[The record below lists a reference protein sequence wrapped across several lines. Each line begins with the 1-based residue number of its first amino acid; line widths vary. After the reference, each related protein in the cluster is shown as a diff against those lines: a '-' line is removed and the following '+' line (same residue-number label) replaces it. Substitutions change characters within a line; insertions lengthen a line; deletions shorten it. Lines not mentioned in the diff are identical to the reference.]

1 MPKVTTLPF
10 LTTGTDATSFFVV
23 DNRATKRLRYTDVI
37 NKVVGDLQD
46 ADFTGPA
53 GPSGP
58 ASTVPGPPGPT
69 GPAGPNSIG
78 IPAGGETGQ
87 VLTKTTSTSY
97 IVDWID
103 SGGIGLSSR
112 NTITTSTVGSIAPN
126 SAQSIQLT
134 GYKTYVLSN
143 VTTNYPA
150 WVRIYSNSSS
160 RTADAARSIDVDP
173 LPGAGVIAE
182 VITSPG
188 LLSQRIT
195 PGVIGFNDDETVN
208 STVYISVVNKDTFAR
223 LVSVSV
229 TLLQMES

>member
-10 LTTGTDATSFFVV
+10 LTTGTEATSFFVV

-37 NKVVGDLQD
+37 DRVVGDLQN
-46 ADFTGPA
+46 ADFTGPS

-78 IPAGGETGQ
+78 IPEGGLTGQ
-87 VLTKTTSTSY
+87 VLTKTTNTNY
-97 IVDWID
+97 IVDWMD

-112 NTITTSTVGSIAPN
+112 NTITTSTVVSVTPD
-126 SAQSIQLT
+126 SVQSIQLT
-134 GYKTYVLSN
+134 GYKTYILSN

-150 WVRIYSNSSS
+150 WVRIYSNGTS

-173 LPGAGVIAE
+173 LSGAGVIAE

-188 LLSQRIT
+188 ILSQRIT
-195 PGVIGFNDDETVN
+195 PGVIGFNDDEEVN
-208 STVYISVVNKDTFAR
+208 STVYISVVNKDTFSR
-223 LVSVSV
+223 LITVSV